1 MAVEV
6 DADARPVEAGRNLL
20 DMGRLAGA
28 VIAGDHHAAV
38 LGEPGEDRERSG
50 AVEAIVAV
58 DFRHV
63 RIDFGIGGNFQVAI
77 DPEHLPDRHLHVGQ
91 ADGFLILGLDGGR
104 HSSSEVPGIPETRL
118 IVWLRI
124 GC

>member
-6 DADARPVEAGRNLL
+6 VAHTRPVESGRDLL
-20 DMGRLAGA
+20 DVGGLAGA

-38 LGEPGEDRERSG
+38 LGKAGEDRKRGG

-63 RIDFGIGGNFQVAI
+63 RIDFGIGGNFQIAI
-77 DPEHLPDRHLHVGQ
+77 DPEDLPNRNLHVGQ
-91 ADGFLILGLDGGR
+91 ADGLLLFGLDGGR

-118 IVWLRI
+118 
-124 GC
+124 